1 MKIMGMDEKTV
12 KKIIEKLE
20 SKQKDSI
27 SFSKKHQSRNME
39 DLHQYYEGVN
49 WALEYALS
57 LLKGKIS
64 PVDDFSK

>member
-1 MKIMGMDEKTV
+1 MDNKTI
-12 KKIIEKLE
+12 KTIIEKLE
-20 SKQKDSI
+20 SKQKDCI
-27 SFSKKHQSRNME
+27 AFSKKYQSRNME
-39 DLHQYYEGVN
+39 DLHQYHEGAN